1 MKLLKIKILF
11 FIILI
16 YISFFI
22 ERNLLICKNRSLYT
36 LFISLIHHIFSV
48 YLYFGSFIFNLYLFN
63 IILALLTIFGWIIFN
78 NRCFLTIYYNK
89 LCNIPVEKNFNDII
103 YFFNKKLKIK
113 HLHYYIISLIFL
125 YNFYFLCVF
134 NYPATFI

>member
-16 YISFFI
+16 FISFFI
-22 ERNLLICKNRSLYT
+22 ERNLLICKNKSLYT

-63 IILALLTIFGWIIFN
+63 IILGLFTLLGWIIFN
-78 NRCFLTIYYNK
+78 NRCILTVYYNK
-89 LCNIPVEKNFNDII
+89 LCDIPIEKNFHDII
-103 YFFNKKLKIK
+103 YFLNLYFKIDN
-113 HLHYYIISLIFL
+113 LHYYIISLIFL
-125 YNFYFLCVF
+125 YNLYFLCV
-134 NYPATFI
+134 AKKV

>member
-22 ERNLLICKNRSLYT
+22 ERNLLICKNKSLYT
-36 LFISLIHHIFSV
+36 LFISLLHHIFSV

-63 IILALLTIFGWIIFN
+63 IILALLTIFGWIIFDN
-78 NRCFLTIYYNK
+78 QCILTVYYNK
-89 LCNIPVEKNFNDII
+89 LCDIPVEKNFHDII
-103 YFFNKKLKIK
+103 YFFNRNLKIE

-125 YNFYFLCVF
+125 YNLYFLCV
-134 NYPATFI
+134 AKKV